1 MTGDSPMTHRQVLE
15 AMSGL
20 LLGMF
25 VAILSSTVVS
35 TALPRIVTDLGGSQS
50 SYTWIVTA
58 TLLAMTV
65 TTPIWGKLADLFDRK
80 LLIQTGLIIFVAG
93 SALAGLSQSTGWL
106 IACRAIQGIGIGG
119 AMALVQVILADLV
132 SPRERGRYVGYLG
145 AVFGAGTVAGP
156 LLGGLITDTL
166 GWRWCF
172 YVGIPFAAAALVV
185 LQRTLNLPRRKR
197 EVSIDYAG
205 ATLLA
210 GGVSSLLIWV
220 SLAGQQYAWLST
232 QTAVLVGLGILLCA
246 AAVAVER
253 RAKEPLIPL
262 HLFSNRTVVL
272 AVISSAAVGIAM
284 FGTTVFLTQYMQIA
298 RGMSP
303 TASGLLTIPMVFGLF
318 ISSTVVGR
326 IISRTGRYKRWM
338 LLGAALLTIGLALMG
353 TLDETTNLIELGL
366 FMAVAG
372 AGVGM
377 LMQNLVLVVQNTVP
391 QADIGSGSSLIAFFR
406 SLGGA
411 IGVSAL
417 GALLASH
424 AQSSILTGLTR
435 QGIDPGRTADGSLP
449 DVSTLPPAVA
459 EIVEHAYGTGVGEI
473 FLIASP
479 LGLLT
484 LVMMLLMKEH
494 PLGTRSGIEISRE
507 DSDNRLKP
515 RPRRRP
521 AAQTQS

>member
-1 MTGDSPMTHRQVLE
+1 MTGDRPMSHRQVLE

-65 TTPIWGKLADLFDRK
+65 CTPVWGKLADLFDRK
-80 LLIQTGLIIFVAG
+80 LLIQTGLVIFVTG
-93 SALAGLSQSTGWL
+93 SALAGLAQSTGWL
-106 IACRAIQGIGIGG
+106 IACRAIQGVGIGG
-119 AMALVQVILADLV
+119 AMALVQVIMADLV
-132 SPRERGRYVGYLG
+132 SPRERGRYAGYLG
-145 AVFGAGTVAGP
+145 AVFGVGTVAGP

-172 YVGIPFAAAALVV
+172 YVGVPFAVAALIV
-185 LQRTLNLPRRKR
+185 LQRTLDLPRRRRK
-197 EVSIDYAG
+197 VSIDYAG
-205 ATLLA
+205 AALLA
-210 GGVSSLLIWV
+210 AGVSSLLIWV
-220 SLAGQQYAWLST
+220 SLAGQQFDWLSIE
-232 QTAVLVGLGILLCA
+232 TAGLVCAGIVLCA
-246 AAVAVER
+246 AAIAVER

-262 HLFSNRTVVL
+262 HLFGNRTVVL
-272 AVISSAAVGIAM
+272 AVVSSVSVGIAM

-303 TASGLLTIPMVFGLF
+303 TVSGLLTVPMVFGLF

-326 IISRTGRYKRWM
+326 IISHTGLYKRWM
-338 LLGAALLTIGLALMG
+338 LLGASLLTIGLALMG
-353 TLDETTNLIELGL
+353 TLDETTNLFELGV
-366 FMAVAG
+366 FMAIAG
-372 AGVGM
+372 SGVGM
-377 LMQNLVLVVQNTVP
+377 LMQNLVLVVQNTVR

-417 GALLASH
+417 GALLAAH
-424 AQSSILTGLTR
+424 AQSATLSGLA
-435 QGIDPGRTADGSLP
+435 QAGIDVSQAGDGSLP
-449 DVSTLPPAVA
+449 DVSTLPAPIAH
-459 EIVEHAYGTGVGEI
+459 IVEHAYGTGVAEI

-484 LVMMLLMKEH
+484 LVLMLLMKEV
-494 PLGTRSGIEISRE
+494 PLGTKSGIEITRE
-507 DSDNRLKP
+507 EADAPPEPRLV
-515 RPRRRP
+515 R
-521 AAQTQS
+521 A